1 MLFDTCRDDGIDRV
15 LGLELGGD
23 DYITRTVD
31 VHVAQLALVGGL
43 ASRRGATAE
52 AGRAPEGGAA
62 FTVRVPA

>member
-43 ASRRGATAE
+43 ASRHGVTAE
-52 AGRAPEGGAA
+52 ARAPEGGAA
-62 FTVRVPA
+62 FTIRLPA